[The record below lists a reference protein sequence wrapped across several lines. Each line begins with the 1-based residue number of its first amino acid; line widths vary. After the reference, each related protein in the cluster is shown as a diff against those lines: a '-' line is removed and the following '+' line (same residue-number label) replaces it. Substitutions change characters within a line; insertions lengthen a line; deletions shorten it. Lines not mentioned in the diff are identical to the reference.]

1 MANLMN
7 IGGGLETMAGQR
19 VSRRA
24 LLGAGM
30 AQLAVNGVRGVG
42 MGLGAPLALGHV
54 AQVLAQDAAS
64 KTRILVVVELSG
76 GNDGLNTL
84 VPYADDAYYRHR
96 PTLGIRPQ
104 RLLKIDDHY
113 GWNAGMTGFERL
125 YKNGQLAVIHGC
137 GYEQPSFSHFTS
149 MAYLHT
155 AAPNSG
161 EQHGWVGRL
170 GDALYPAASPNLIVN
185 IDVTQSLAVN
195 SRVHV
200 PVVFDEPERFARKG
214 SFQALQALNAVTQ
227 VAQDAN
233 PSRAFLRE
241 TAKSAVDASA
251 LVREAWARYRS
262 PVDYGLIPVGLPKV
276 AALIDAGLPTR
287 LYYTGFRNNAFDTH
301 VQQPDLHARL
311 LTYTS
316 DAIMGFMRDLERIGK
331 ADEVAILVFSEFG
344 RRVPENAN
352 QGTDHGTA
360 NPMFIIGKGVKGGH
374 YGKPVNLTQL
384 DAGDNLAHTTDFRRV
399 YATLSQGWMG
409 YRDTVGLLK
418 GAFEPF
424 PVFG

>member
-1 MANLMN
+1 
-7 IGGGLETMAGQR
+7 MAGHLNSDIGFDR
-19 VSRRA
+19 HCAPRFGRRA
-24 LLGAGM
+24 LLGAGL
-30 AQLAVNGVRGVG
+30 AQIAVHGARWAGV
-42 MGLGAPLALGHV
+42 PLALGQA
-54 AQVLAQDAAS
+54 AQALAQNAAG
-64 KTRILVVVELSG
+64 KERILVVVELSG

-104 RLLKIDDHY
+104 KLLKIDEHF
-113 GWNAGMTGFERL
+113 GWNGGMAGFERL
-125 YKNGQLAVIHGC
+125 YKDGKLAVIHGC

-155 AAPNSG
+155 AMPNSG
-161 EQHGWVGRL
+161 EKHGWVGRL
-170 GDALYPAASPNLIVN
+170 GDALHPQASSSLIVN
-185 IDVTQSLAVN
+185 IDVAQSLAVN
-195 SRVHV
+195 GQVHV

-214 SFQALQALNAVTQ
+214 SFQITRQLNVVTP
-227 VAQDAN
+227 AAGDAN

-241 TAKSAVDASA
+241 TAQSAVDASDQ
-251 LVREAWARYRS
+251 VRGAWARYHT

-311 LTYTS
+311 LTYAS
-316 DAIMGFMRDLERIGK
+316 DAIMGFMRDLERMGK
-331 ADEVAILVFSEFG
+331 ADQVAVLVFSEFG

-374 YGKPVNLTQL
+374 YGQRVDLTQL
-384 DAGDNLAHTTDFRRV
+384 DAGDNLLHTTDFRRV
-399 YATLSQGWMG
+399 YASLIQGWMG
-409 YRDTVGLLK
+409 FSDSAKVLK
-418 GAFEPF
+418 GRFEPF